1 MHLKIRKPKV
11 LLFDLGGVIVHW
23 VGLDELA
30 NLTGLTREAVAGRLA
45 ASKIFNE
52 YEIGRCSDDIF
63 ADELIA
69 RFELDVSRGQAKWLW
84 NSWVQECYS
93 HTKETLNALRPHYI
107 LACLSNTNALHW
119 EHLKSHIDVKLYFDH
134 SYASHLINS
143 AKPDRQSYM
152 IPLKDMDVSAEHVWF
167 FDDTVENV
175 QAAESVGL
183 TSFHVDRNV
192 GVVPK
197 LKELDLIT

>member
-1 MHLKIRKPKV
+1 MQKPKV
-11 LLFDLGGVIVHW
+11 LLFDLGGVIVRW
-23 VGLDELA
+23 VGLDALA
-30 NLTGLTREAVAGRLA
+30 LLTGLEREEVIERFATSDVFKA
-45 ASKIFNE
+45 
-52 YEIGRCSDDIF
+52 YEIGTCSDDEF
-63 ADELIA
+63 ADELIT
-69 RFELDVSRGQAKWLW
+69 RFNLDTPREAAKSLW

-93 HTKETLNALRPHYI
+93 HTKETLEALRPHYI

-119 EHLKSHIDVKLYFDH
+119 EHLKTHIDVNLYFDH

-143 AKPDRQSYM
+143 AKPDPQSYM

-197 LKELDLIT
+197 LKELDLII